1 MATIYIQNFDQSS
14 QLSTLGKI
22 TYDADGS
29 VSSTNGELN
38 LNISVDTLKAAFKFK
53 SDGNDV
59 SEETAQAQFNNNST
73 LLTTTYD
80 DMTEVGTPTP
90 PVDFVQQLAKEVF
103 GSTSAVD
110 LFSNEDD
117 VAQGVKNAIIAC
129 NEAVNAIPTSSRSM
143 ANDQPGDEP
152 GSANPTSGDGVAGGQ
167 PGSEPGTVL
176 ENDDD
181 GETDTTGALGALDVL
196 NALLAGFESRFELAY
211 TVSGTISATGDLTEQ
226 SATSYFQSDGE
237 TAGNGDG
244 ALRLNFN
251 FNSAGDTVEQVT
263 VHTAGSGYEA
273 GDILTFSDGNTNS
286 ITVTLRDTDLN
297 AINGASNFVEMPIE
311 AEDKLQM
318 IYTISSADG
327 QKDASDDDCSVERTY
342 LLQITAN

>member
-29 VSSTNGELN
+29 VSATNGQLD
-38 LNISVDTLKAAFKFK
+38 LNISVDILKAAFKFK

-80 DMTEVGTPTP
+80 DMTETGTPTP

-117 VAQGVKNAIIAC
+117 VAQGVKNAIIGC

-167 PGSEPGTVL
+167 PGVDSTL

-211 TVSGTISATGDLTEQ
+211 TVSTTSEKTIAATADLTNQSATGEVGSGTGLT
-226 SATSYFQSDGE
+226 
-237 TAGNGDG
+237 
-244 ALRLNFN
+244 LNFN
-251 FNSAGDTVEQVT
+251 FNTAGDTVEQVT
-263 VHTAGSGYEA
+263 VHTAGSGYAA
-273 GDILTFSDGNTNS
+273 GDVLTFVDTDGGSNNS
-286 ITVTLRDTDLN
+286 ITMTLRDTDLN

-311 AEDKLQM
+311 VADNLQM

-342 LLQITAN
+342 LIQLTAN